1 MAIGVNPVRV
11 VFSNQGYARTHE
23 TAKLDEYQA
32 PTTGQYLY
40 IYKKPEGLKF
50 PLQVIIHP
58 GLKFEPFLEL
68 PGVTCPK
75 PDQYRHGSNMR
86 QFPKRKNRG
95 ENEIEYGRA
104 LEIDSKE
111 ALERFLQF
119 FDTPAGSER
128 EGADQPARL
137 KAIELENFK
146 GVGKRIRIELA
157 PVTLLFGANS
167 AGKSTILQAMQYV
180 REILERRN
188 ANPDRTLYGGDFVDL
203 GGFRNLVHQR
213 DLSRRISIKLELEL
227 NRASLPDLVP
237 EPWEEWQAGQT
248 FDEQGIWD
256 FHTLVQETR
265 DRTETVSI
273 QLDVGWSDVKQAA
286 VVVGYEAGVNG
297 EWLARIT
304 ASEDGRDVAI
314 RLNKDNPIFLRHT
327 IVEDLYA
334 LGDLEGWVDRGD
346 IEDAPVSEKAFL
358 ATDFLRGTGPQDP
371 AELADSMEQFDGD
384 AEPENKMAYS
394 VLGTMLYNV
403 REAGMESPGQGLR
416 QWLSGF
422 DSALPHLGQLLAIPG
437 SAKGGSANIY
447 ITREFTAFLSSMVVG
462 PGMLI
467 RDQLRKLRYLGPI
480 RNIPQRDFE
489 AALTPDEARWAD
501 GTAAWESLLTG
512 DSSLVDQVSKWMAD
526 KDKLA
531 TGYELERR
539 AFKEVDVGTLNWLL
553 RAADPDA
560 GVRNEP
566 GLLRKLT
573 LTPEKVRLDLVEAE
587 TGIHVQPRDVGIGI
601 SQVLPVVVAALE
613 PSASL
618 VAIEQ
623 PELHIHPAVQVGLG
637 DLLVQGA
644 KDNGTCFLIETHSE
658 HLILRLLR
666 RIRETTEGE
675 LPPGAH
681 ALRPEDVSVWYVQ
694 PDGTGVE
701 LVQLPID
708 ETGEF
713 TTRWP
718 KGFFDERAEEL
729 F

>member
-1 MAIGVNPVRV
+1 MKIGVNPIRGT
-11 VFSNQGYARTHE
+11 FSDKGYARTHE

-50 PLQVIIHP
+50 PLQIIIHP
-58 GLKFEPFLEL
+58 GLKYEPFLGL

-75 PDQYRHGSNMR
+75 PDQFRHGSNMR
-86 QFPKRKNRG
+86 HFPKRKNRG
-95 ENEIEYGRA
+95 ENEINHGRT

-119 FDTPAGSER
+119 FDSPGGSER
-128 EGADQPARL
+128 EGAELPPRL
-137 KAIELENFK
+137 IAIELENFK

-157 PVTLLFGANS
+157 PITLLFGANS

-273 QLDVGWSDVKQAA
+273 QLNVGWSDVKQAA

-327 IVEDLYA
+327 IVDDLYA

-512 DSSLVDQVSKWMAD
+512 DLSLVDQVSKWMAD

-531 TGYELERR
+531 TGYELARR

-560 GVRNEP
+560 GVRSEP
-566 GLLRKLT
+566 KLLRELAT
-573 LTPEKVRLDLVEAE
+573 TPEKLRLDLIEAD
-587 TGIHVQPRDVGIGI
+587 TGMRVQPRDVGIGI
-601 SQVLPVVVAALE
+601 SQVLPVVVAALD

-637 DLLVQGA
+637 DLLVKGA
-644 KDNGTCFLIETHSE
+644 KENGTCFLIETHSE

-666 RIRETTEGE
+666 RIRETTEGV
-675 LPPGAH
+675 LPLGAH

-694 PDGTGVE
+694 PDGAGVE
-701 LVQLPID
+701 LVPLPID

>member
-1 MAIGVNPVRV
+1 MAIGINPVRV
-11 VFSNQGYARTHE
+11 AFSDQGYVRTRK

-40 IYKKPEGLKF
+40 FYTERDLSSSI
-50 PLQVIIHP
+50 QVVIHP
-58 GLKFEPFLEL
+58 DLQFEPFINL

-75 PDQYRHGSNMR
+75 PDQFRHGSNMR
-86 QFPKRKNRG
+86 QFPTRKNRG
-95 ENEIEYGRA
+95 ENEINYGRA
-104 LEIDSKE
+104 LEIDSPE
-111 ALERFLQF
+111 ALARFLQF

-128 EGADQPARL
+128 VGAHLPPRL
-137 KAIELENFK
+137 TAIELENFK
-146 GVGKRIRIELA
+146 GVGQRIRIELA
-157 PVTLLFGANS
+157 PITLLFGANS
-167 AGKSTILQAMQYV
+167 AGKSTILQALQYV
-180 REILERRN
+180 REVLERRN

-248 FDEQGIWD
+248 SDEDGIRD
-256 FHTLVQETR
+256 FHQMIQETR
-265 DRTETVSI
+265 DRTESVSI
-273 QLDVGWSDVKQAA
+273 QLDIGWSEVKQAA

-304 ASEDGRDVAI
+304 ASEDERDVAI
-314 RLNKDNPIFLRHT
+314 RLNKDNPIFVRYST
-327 IVEDLYA
+327 VEDLYT
-334 LGDLEGWVDRGD
+334 LGDLKGWVDRGD
-346 IEDAPVSEKAFL
+346 LGDASESETALL
-358 ATDFLRGTGPQDP
+358 ATDVLHGTSQQDP
-371 AELADSMEQFDGD
+371 AELADSLERVDWD
-384 AEPENKMAYS
+384 DEPENQMAYS
-394 VLGTMLYNV
+394 VLGAMLHNV

-416 QWLSGF
+416 QWLGGF

-437 SAKGGSANIY
+437 SSKGGSANIY
-447 ITREFTAFLSSMVVG
+447 ITRDFTAFLSSMVVG

-480 RNIPQRDFE
+480 RNIPQREFE
-489 AALTPDEARWAD
+489 ASLTPDEARWAD

-512 DSSLVDQVSKWMAD
+512 DSGLVDQVSKWMAD

-560 GVRNEP
+560 GVRSEP
-566 GLLRKLT
+566 KLLRELAT
-573 LTPEKVRLDLVEAE
+573 TPEKLRLDLIEAD
-587 TGIHVQPRDVGIGI
+587 TGMRVQPRDVGIGI
-601 SQVLPVVVAALE
+601 SQVLPVVVAALD

-637 DLLVQGA
+637 DLLVKGA
-644 KDNGTCFLIETHSE
+644 KENGTCFLIETHSE

-681 ALRPEDVSVWYVQ
+681 ALRPEDVRVWYVQ
-694 PDGTGVE
+694 PDGAGVE
-701 LVQLPID
+701 LVPLPID